1 MNQSNKSDVGDLTL
15 FSRIKI
21 KKQQCLPMISLMGFI
36 LFSGKTYSQ
45 EVEKILE
52 QDLIGLNSIQKAQI
66 KVEELDD
73 EKNQVIEQFRQ
84 IKREQQLADKYQQLL
99 TKQVSQ
105 LEYSLSQIDEKQS
118 LLRNTRMT
126 LGPLMEEMVKS
137 LENLVDAGAPFLL
150 EERKARID
158 NLKTQMSD
166 ATRTQADNILSI
178 LDAYQVELSYGYTT
192 ESWQA
197 KLDGKLVNF
206 VRVGR
211 LGFYYY
217 TPDESLAASWQ
228 QGWQPLS
235 TDWIPNIKQAAA
247 VASGTQLPSIL
258 TLPSMNIETM

>member
-15 FSRIKI
+15 FSRIKL
-21 KKQQCLPMISLMGFI
+21 KKKQCLPVMSIMGFI
-36 LFSGKTYSQ
+36 FFSWKTYSQ

-166 ATRTQADNILSI
+166 ATRTQAGQYPL
-178 LDAYQVELSYGYTT
+178 YPR
-192 ESWQA
+192 
-197 KLDGKLVNF
+197 
-206 VRVGR
+206 RVPG
-211 LGFYYY
+211 
-217 TPDESLAASWQ
+217 
-228 QGWQPLS
+228 
-235 TDWIPNIKQAAA
+235 
-247 VASGTQLPSIL
+247 
-258 TLPSMNIETM
+258 